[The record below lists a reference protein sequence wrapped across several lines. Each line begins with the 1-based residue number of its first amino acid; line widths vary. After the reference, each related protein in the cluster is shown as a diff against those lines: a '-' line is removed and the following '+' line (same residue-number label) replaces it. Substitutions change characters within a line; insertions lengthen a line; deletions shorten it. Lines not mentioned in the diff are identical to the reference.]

1 MKKVLLALGI
11 VFASGAASAQ
21 YINPNPFV
29 YAGNPGGINT
39 DDEQP
44 YAFYTS
50 NNIPGYTEILPPAS
64 TGWSSPVTIPFPFEF
79 DGGVVT
85 SYQAAA
91 TGVVSFSSNVGA
103 APSSANVDLPTTS
116 IPDSSIC
123 AWGLTLAGGN
133 DAVINKT
140 FGNAPNRQHWVIWA
154 SASSPDNVT
163 WAYWAIVLE
172 ETTNNIY
179 IVDMRTFGNN
189 VSLTLGVQVDQS
201 TFWSWGDNVQSLNT
215 ATGGNSDINDNS
227 YWVFNA
233 GPQPDYDVNNLS
245 VDVDNYYL
253 DGSSMT
259 IEGTIEN
266 LGAQTVNSLT
276 VEYSVDGGAPVSGS
290 VNGLNIQSFGTGT
303 YTLTAPW
310 TASLAGAGPLEFQ
323 DVETIITEVNGNVDS
338 DPSNN
343 TALKTVGVH
352 VPATER
358 KPMLEQITS
367 STCPPCLPGN
377 ANVLAILANYPD
389 LFSKVNYQ
397 ADFPG
402 AGDPYY
408 TLEGGARRAF
418 YGINS
423 IPSMQTDG
431 SLAFL
436 NSNSYTT
443 EIFEDALAVPAFTD
457 LTTEGTVTTYVNAS
471 VVDGAIVL
479 DTTYRVK
486 VSATISPL
494 VDLPAGLRLQMSVQE
509 DLTFNNVETNG
520 ETEFHDVLKKMIP
533 NENGTVLAAISSG
546 SDLTVTDSFSFQSAY
561 ILPPDAG
568 SPVDLTENHTVEEW
582 DDLRVA
588 SWVQDFTTGEIWQS
602 ENASITEVAEPVL
615 NWTEEVVD
623 GTTIYTI
630 DGVEYEDFNGVI
642 APLGTTDLFGATVS
656 VFPNPAKDV
665 LNVTG
670 VSSSATVAIYD
681 AMGRLVR
688 NQAIQNNGINVS
700 DLNTGVYNLVIV
712 DGEQRTTKRV
722 SVIH

>member
-1 MKKVLLALGI
+1 MKKVLLALGL
-11 VFASGAASAQ
+11 VFATGAASAQ

-44 YAFYTS
+44 YAFMAANST
-50 NNIPGYTEILPPAS
+50 GYTEILPPTS
-64 TGWSSPVTIPFPFEF
+64 TGWSTPVTIPFPFEF

-103 APSSANVDLPTTS
+103 APSSANVDLPTTN

-123 AWGLTLAGGN
+123 AWGLTLAGAN
-133 DAVINKT
+133 DAVMNKT
-140 FGNAPNRQHWVIWA
+140 FGTAPNRQHWVIWA

-215 ATGGNSDINDNS
+215 ATGGNSDISDNS
-227 YWVFNA
+227 YWAFFA
-233 GPQPDYDVNNLS
+233 GAQPDYDVANEAISIDAYVEENIAVVVSGEFFNN
-245 VDVDNYYL
+245 
-253 DGSSMT
+253 
-259 IEGTIEN
+259 
-266 LGAQTVNSLT
+266 GAQTVTSLD
-276 VEYSVDGGAPVSGS
+276 VEYTIDGGAVVSETIG
-290 VNGLNIQSFGTGT
+290 GLNVAPFSGGSYTFTTQWTPVKGTSA
-303 YTLTAPW
+303 LIEA
-310 TASLAGAGPLEFQ
+310 Q
-323 DVETIITEVNGNVDS
+323 NVETVITQVNGNNDVNPGD
-338 DPSNN
+338 N
-343 TALKTVGVH
+343 TIDADVNVH
-352 VPATER
+352 VPGTDR
-358 KPMLEQITS
+358 KPVLEQITS

-377 ANVLAILANYPD
+377 ANVLAILANYQGE
-389 LFSKVNYQ
+389 FSKINYQ

-402 AGDPYY
+402 TGDPYY
-408 TLEGGARRAF
+408 TSEGGARRAF

-431 SLAFL
+431 SIAFL
-436 NSNSYTT
+436 NSNSYTAQ
-443 EIFEDALAVPAFTD
+443 IFEDALAVPAFTD
-457 LTTEGTVTTYVNAS
+457 LTTEGSVTTYVNAS

-494 VDLPAGLRLQMSVQE
+494 VDMPAGLRLQMSVQE
-509 DLTFNNVETNG
+509 DLTFNNVKTNG

-533 NENGTVLAAISSG
+533 NENGTVLSAITSG
-546 SDLTVTDSFSFQSAY
+546 SDLTVTDSFDFQAPY
-561 ILPPDAG
+561 ILPPNANN
-568 SPVDLTENHTVEEW
+568 PVDLTENHTVEEW

-588 SWVQDFTTGEIWQS
+588 SWVQDFTTGEVWQS
-602 ENASITEVAEPVL
+602 ENASITVVAEPVL

-623 GTTIYTI
+623 GVTIYTI

-642 APLGTTDLFGATVS
+642 APLGTTDIFGATVA

-670 VSSSATVAIYD
+670 VSSNATVAIYD
-681 AMGRLVR
+681 AIGRMVR
-688 NQAIQNNGINVS
+688 NQAIQNNGINVA
-700 DLNTGVYNLVIV
+700 DLNTGVYNLVII